1 MRCFIFIFSFFYFYT
16 FSQET
21 KFPNLYSF
29 KSEKFSV
36 EKYDTSILNVFYS
49 FKSKNPQRPNY
60 NIESLCILQIG
71 DNFSKF
77 CDYNIIKKDSLLQ
90 KLNEKNVIIGNDIS
104 KLENYKEKWPVINL
118 KNDNTKSIIYQNRV
132 RNRYEYGENQPSI
145 VWTLDNSTKK
155 VLGYICNRATARY
168 RGRNY
173 IAWYTTDISKNNGP
187 YIFEGLPGLIL
198 EISDDEDYV
207 HFSAVA
213 INDKSMEIYLRNE
226 KSIIK
231 TSRKKFREVQKSY
244 FENPGVFYGN
254 AYNEDGSPMV
264 VKPRA
269 SIPYNPMELE

>member
-1 MRCFIFIFSFFYFYT
+1 M
-16 FSQET
+16 
-21 KFPNLYSF
+21 
-29 KSEKFSV
+29 
-36 EKYDTSILNVFYS
+36 
-49 FKSKNPQRPNY
+49 
-60 NIESLCILQIG
+60 
-71 DNFSKF
+71 
-77 CDYNIIKKDSLLQ
+77 Q

-104 KLENYKEKWPVINL
+104 KFENYKEKWPVINL

-132 RNRYEYGENQPSI
+132 RNRYEYDENQPSI